1 MRRNS
6 SSGRSGGVN
15 KFSVLIPFTPSDTE
29 IKLFTMGKDRK
40 LRNFLKLLLS
50 LLSRFVCL
58 SQGLSGAR
66 DGEVVVVRF
75 VIKKPSSAHTMAI

>member
-1 MRRNS
+1 
-6 SSGRSGGVN
+6 
-15 KFSVLIPFTPSDTE
+15 
-29 IKLFTMGKDRK
+29 MGKDRK

-50 LLSRFVCL
+50 LVSRFVCL